1 MSNNTLS
8 HCSQD
13 TVQNHQPKLWTLT
26 GPCPVSVPIPGQPTM
41 LSELTDTQGNRESK
55 GVCVGVGGVGVHYVF
70 IALTM
75 DA

>member
-1 MSNNTLS
+1 M
-8 HCSQD
+8 
-13 TVQNHQPKLWTLT
+13 
-26 GPCPVSVPIPGQPTM
+26 SVPIPGQPTM

-55 GVCVGVGGVGVHYVF
+55 DVCVGVGGVGVHYVF